1 MSVIWEMQKLAMGI
15 ASTVV
20 KTAVKGAARAGAY
33 SVDQARQG
41 RARAQATG
49 GVLAPGDG
57 PAPPGY
63 DVLDY
68 RGLAEAS
75 NLRLGAQGLPLGRLI
90 DLRRGPGQPV
100 ALSVGE
106 LLRHACVIG
115 PSGSGKTHSIVVP
128 WTVALLHAGC
138 SVVAIDVKGDLV
150 TEIQHHLAE
159 LGRPSGAKGYVW
171 DYAGGVGHRWN
182 FLQEIAT
189 DKGIDAAAVSLVGR
203 AKPNDAQPFFYQR
216 DFRWMKGLVRLVVER
231 LGKTAEPRHLLQLL
245 SDQDALDR
253 WASSSSAAAE
263 LSDLCATH
271 PGDFGKDVSGLLN
284 ALSLFREPAVVRATA
299 TSDFT
304 LSQVAAE
311 PSLLVAV
318 AKLGDGRR
326 AEQMSSL
333 ILSQFT
339 QSVLDRFGTGQHRP
353 VVFMVDE
360 APRLKDRID
369 LEQMLSVGRGAN
381 AGVCLAA
388 QDVSQFGTEEEQS
401 ALLANCHTF
410 VSMYGVSPASAGY
423 FAKRL
428 GNRLKEES
436 TVTVNGTRKL
446 LEPAGRSRQTTLAP
460 VLGPRE
466 IMFPPL
472 GPRTALVHCS
482 SVSMAP
488 FMVDLERA

>member
-1 MSVIWEMQKLAMGI
+1 MSAMWEMHKLAMGI
-15 ASTVV
+15 ASGVV
-20 KTAVKGAARAGAY
+20 KATAKGVARAGAY

-41 RARAQATG
+41 RARAQAMG

-57 PAPPGY
+57 PAPPGL

-68 RGLAEAS
+68 RGLAEPPC
-75 NLRLGAQGLPLGRLI
+75 LRLGTQGLPLGRVV
-90 DLRRGPGQPV
+90 DLRRGAGPAV
-100 ALSVGE
+100 ALPVPE

-115 PSGSGKTHSIVVP
+115 PSGSGKTHSLVVP
-128 WTVALLHAGC
+128 WTVALLQAGC
-138 SVVAIDVKGDLV
+138 SVVAVDVKGDLV
-150 TEIQHHLAE
+150 AQIQQHLAQ

-171 DYAGGVGHRWN
+171 DYAGGRAHRWN

-203 AKPNDAQPFFYQR
+203 PKPNDAQPFFYQR
-216 DFRWMKGLVRLVVER
+216 DYRWMKGLLRLVVER
-231 LGKTAEPRHLLQLL
+231 LGTAAEPRHLVALL
-245 SDQDALDR
+245 ADQDELDR
-253 WASSSSAAAE
+253 WTTGSAAAAE

-271 PGDFGKDVSGLLN
+271 PADFGKDVSGLLN

-299 TSDFT
+299 VSDFT

-339 QSVLDRFGTGQHRP
+339 QSVLDRFGSGQQRP

-360 APRLKDRID
+360 APRLKERID
-369 LEQMLSVGRGAN
+369 LEQMLSVARGAN

-388 QDVSQFGTEEEQS
+388 QDVNQFGTEQEQS

-410 VSMYGVSPASAGY
+410 VSMYGVSPASAEY
-423 FAKRL
+423 FSKRL

-436 TVTVNGTRKL
+436 TVTINGTRKL
-446 LEPAGRSRQTTLAP
+446 FEPPGRSRQTTLAP

-472 GPRTALVHCS
+472 GPRAALVHCS

-488 FMVDLERA
+488 FMVDLERT